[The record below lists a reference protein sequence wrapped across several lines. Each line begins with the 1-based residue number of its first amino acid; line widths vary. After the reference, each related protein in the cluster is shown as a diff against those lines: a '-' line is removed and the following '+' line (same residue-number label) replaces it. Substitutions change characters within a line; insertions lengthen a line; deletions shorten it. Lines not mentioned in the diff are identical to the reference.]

1 VTDPV
6 IRLILNFALGVLV
19 AMSLIILIAVLVTRP
34 WRRK

>member
-6 IRLILNFALGVLV
+6 IRLILNFALVVLV
-19 AMSLIILIAVLVTRP
+19 TMSLIFLIAVLVTRP

>member
-6 IRLILNFALGVLV
+6 IRLILNFALAVLMT
-19 AMSLIILIAVLVTRP
+19 MSLITLLYVLVTRP